1 MKLSELKRGD
11 RARIHSIE
19 ADDNLARKLLELG
32 LLEGMELRLAHTGPF
47 GRDPIAIEMNDRCI
61 AFAAAIVWGVTRRFS
76 GGGRQTAGTR
86 TISE

>member
-1 MKLSELKRGD
+1 MGEVKLPRRSSKIKLE
-11 RARIHSIE
+11 HCSFSIVRRTE
-19 ADDNLARKLLELG
+19 
-32 LLEGMELRLAHTGPF
+32 H
-47 GRDPIAIEMNDRCI
+47 I

>member
-1 MKLSELKRGD
+1 MKLPRRSSKIKLE
-11 RARIHSIE
+11 HCSFSIVRRTE
-19 ADDNLARKLLELG
+19 
-32 LLEGMELRLAHTGPF
+32 H
-47 GRDPIAIEMNDRCI
+47 I